1 MISDNLIN
9 YTVTIIVNND
19 KRLFEII
26 IKNFEIIES
35 VLNDCENFMA
45 P

>member
-26 IKNFEIIES
+26 IKNVEIIES